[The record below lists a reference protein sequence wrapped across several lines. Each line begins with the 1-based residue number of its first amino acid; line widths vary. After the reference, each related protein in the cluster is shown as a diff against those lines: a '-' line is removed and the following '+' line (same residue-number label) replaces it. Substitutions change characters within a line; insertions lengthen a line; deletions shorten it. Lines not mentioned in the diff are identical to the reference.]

1 MSESISESPSE
12 LARFQDAF
20 VAALAGDD
28 SALSPWLDPGR
39 SAAGLSVYR
48 NTVAKGL
55 VDALR
60 DRFPTVERTVGEAW
74 FTAAALDFS
83 RVHPPTRADL
93 SAWGG
98 DFPAWLA
105 SFPPAS
111 DMPYLADLARLDE
124 LWMQAYLAAD
134 AAPLAAEAFARL
146 DADGL
151 ATARARL
158 HPSARPFWFAD
169 GVAEVWRLTRPPAE
183 PPAEIVLDPH
193 PSGLLIVRPD
203 AAVETLPLTRSGFV
217 FLTACAEGLSLAAA
231 ADQALSAEP
240 GADFARQFADL
251 IAIGAFMSLEPTP
264 A

>member
-1 MSESISESPSE
+1 MSEPTST

-20 VAALAGDD
+20 VAALGGDD
-28 SALSPWLDPGR
+28 DALAPWLDPAG

-60 DRFPTVERTVGEAW
+60 DRFPTVERAVGEGW
-74 FTAAALDFS
+74 FIAAALDFA
-83 RVHPPTRADL
+83 RVHPPVRAEL

-105 SFPPAS
+105 TFPPAA
-111 DMPYLADLARLDE
+111 DLTYLADLARLDE

-134 AAPLAAEAFARL
+134 APPLPAEAFARL
-146 DADGL
+146 DGEGL
-151 ATARARL
+151 ARMGARV
-158 HPSARPFWFAD
+158 HPSARTAWFAD
-169 GVAEVWRLTRPPAE
+169 GVAEVWRLTRPPAD
-183 PPAEIVLDPH
+183 PPAEIELSPA
-193 PSGLLIVRPD
+193 PGGLLLVRPD
-203 AAVETLPLTRSGFV
+203 ATVETLALSRAGFV
-217 FLTACAEGLSLAAA
+217 FLNACAEGESLAAA
-231 ADQALSAEP
+231 ADRALSAEP

-251 IAIGAFMSLEPTP
+251 IEIGTFAALDPTP